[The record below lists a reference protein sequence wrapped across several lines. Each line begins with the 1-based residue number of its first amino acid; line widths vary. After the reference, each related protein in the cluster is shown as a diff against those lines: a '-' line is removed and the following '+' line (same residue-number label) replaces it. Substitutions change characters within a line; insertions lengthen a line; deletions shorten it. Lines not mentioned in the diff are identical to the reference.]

1 MAKKEKV
8 SITDI
13 LSKYGASN
21 ETNMLSTG
29 SLTLDQVLGGG
40 TNKGSMYV
48 FWGEQGSGKSTC
60 ASQIV
65 RTYCKEGKK
74 VLYIDAEKALNA
86 IQIESFELTPFLENQ
101 QLVVLNVDNFVEL
114 TEIIKASDNDDFD
127 FDLVVLDSITS
138 VHVFQDVEDF
148 DILSNQPA
156 QHAKQSQGVLT
167 LMRTVFTKKGITSI
181 IIAHARANITMQA
194 TPYTPDK
201 KMAGGFALRHIP
213 DVLLE
218 VKSGS
223 KLKRDNGEVYGQIVR
238 VTAEKNKF
246 AVPFNPKEVKLI
258 FGKGISMKDEVL
270 ELSIKYGFIE
280 VSGGGNYKLPDGT
293 TVRGQSNLKTSISK
307 ETFQSLYEKVIERLN
322 EEL

>member
-1 MAKKEKV
+1 MAKKASI
-8 SITDI
+8 SITDV
-13 LSKYGASN
+13 LSKYKANN
-21 ETNMLSTG
+21 ETEMLSTG

-65 RTYCKEGKK
+65 RTYCREGKK
-74 VLYIDAEKALNA
+74 VLFIDAEKALNN
-86 IQIESFELTPFLENQ
+86 IQQDSFGLTPYIENG
-101 QLVVLNVDNFVEL
+101 QLVILNVDNFVEL
-114 TEIIKASDNDDFD
+114 TEIVKASANDDFD

-167 LMRTVFTKKGITSI
+167 LMRTIFPNKGITSI

-194 TPYTPDK
+194 TPYTPDN

-213 DVLLE
+213 DVLLQ
-218 VKSGS
+218 VKAGA

-246 AVPFNPKEVKLI
+246 AVPFNTREVELI
-258 FGKGISMKDEVL
+258 FGRGISMRDEIIKM
-270 ELSIKYGFIE
+270 SIKYGFITT
-280 VSGGGNYKLPDGT
+280 GGGGIYKLPDGT
-293 TVRGQSNLKTSISK
+293 TVKGIGKIAESLNDEQMNDLYSK
-307 ETFQSLYEKVIERLN
+307 VLN
-322 EEL
+322 ALNNEC